1 MGRSSV
7 QGQAHA
13 FPGAGNAPV
22 SSGLESPIL
31 CLTLSHQAI
40 ILPALSPLQEPPLPT
55 EHYPTTKKCTRS
67 FPNGTRGAHQTP
79 RSCCPF
85 AAIRLGGES
94 YTIPPHPMQT
104 LPQCLPPAHYLL
116 VQPEAQRHS
125 LAALLVGAFSAIEVL
140 AEFRKRHAGFP
151 IWVEHVGWGQH
162 YEGVRN
168 RTWEGGNGGQRGGDG
183 SLLYPLSMLL
193 GQNKH
198 SWRGGWQLQEPGPVH
213 PPARGDS
220 TALSPRDTPCP
231 PHAAIHPSSA
241 ASAIRQPLQLTL
253 LPPGNDLSHAL
264 VWQS

>member
-1 MGRSSV
+1 MARGELTRPHRAA
-7 QGQAHA
+7 AH
-13 FPGAGNAPV
+13 
-22 SSGLESPIL
+22 SQQSGWGEN
-31 CLTLSHQAI
+31 
-40 ILPALSPLQEPPLPT
+40 PT
-55 EHYPTTKKCTRS
+55 PS
-67 FPNGTRGAHQTP
+67 
-79 RSCCPF
+79 
-85 AAIRLGGES
+85 
-94 YTIPPHPMQT
+94 PPHPMQT

-213 PPARGDS
+213 PPAWGGQHS
-220 TALSPRDTPCP
+220 TQPQGHTVPPPMQRSTRPLQHQPSVSPCSSRCCLLVMIYHMHSFGRANERFNYYIYPHRLLLSVSSPLRPPLRAHTRWQIPTAPQIPALAAGPPAPVALSPPTPQP
-231 PHAAIHPSSA
+231 PA
-241 ASAIRQPLQLTL
+241 R
-253 LPPGNDLSHAL
+253 
-264 VWQS
+264 V

>member
-1 MGRSSV
+1 
-7 QGQAHA
+7 
-13 FPGAGNAPV
+13 
-22 SSGLESPIL
+22 
-31 CLTLSHQAI
+31 
-40 ILPALSPLQEPPLPT
+40 
-55 EHYPTTKKCTRS
+55 
-67 FPNGTRGAHQTP
+67 
-79 RSCCPF
+79 
-85 AAIRLGGES
+85 
-94 YTIPPHPMQT
+94 MQT

-213 PPARGDS
+213 PPAWGGQHS
-220 TALSPRDTPCP
+220 TQPQGHTVPPPCSDP
-231 PHAAIHPSSA
+231 PVLCSISHPSAPAAHAA
-241 ASAIRQPLQLTL
+241 AS
-253 LPPGNDLSHAL
+253 
-264 VWQS
+264 W